1 MFNSP
6 FDDFEDRDAIT
17 MSDLPAPT
25 ASNFGPLYK
34 IPKTHCNIKRIYSDN
49 SYDQPANRS
58 EVDTDGM
65 FEVLPLCYLYA
76 TYSYKLHFIK
86 CNKPYQMYIKR

>member
-6 FDDFEDRDAIT
+6 FEDFEDRDAIT
-17 MSDLPAPT
+17 MSELPAPT

-49 SYDQPANRS
+49 SYDQPANQS

-65 FEVLPLCYLYA
+65 FYLNVTYMLPIAIDYILSNV
-76 TYSYKLHFIK
+76 TNHFK
-86 CNKPYQMYIKR
+86 CI

>member
-6 FDDFEDRDAIT
+6 FEDFKDIDTIT
-17 MSDLPAPT
+17 MSELPAPT
-25 ASNFGPLYK
+25 ASNLGPVYK
-34 IPKTHCNIKRIYSDN
+34 IPKTQCNIKRIYSDN

-65 FEVLPLCYLYA
+65 FEVSP
-76 TYSYKLHFIK
+76 
-86 CNKPYQMYIKR
+86 

>member
-6 FDDFEDRDAIT
+6 FEDFEDRDAIT
-17 MSDLPAPT
+17 MSELPAPT

-49 SYDQPANRS
+49 SYDPPANRS

-65 FEVLPLCYLYA
+65 FEVLP
-76 TYSYKLHFIK
+76 
-86 CNKPYQMYIKR
+86 

>member
-1 MFNSP
+1 MFKSR
-6 FDDFEDRDAIT
+6 FEDFEDSDTIT
-17 MSDLPAPT
+17 MSELPAPT
-25 ASNFGPLYK
+25 TRDFGPVYE

-65 FEVLPLCYLYA
+65 FEVLP
-76 TYSYKLHFIK
+76 
-86 CNKPYQMYIKR
+86 